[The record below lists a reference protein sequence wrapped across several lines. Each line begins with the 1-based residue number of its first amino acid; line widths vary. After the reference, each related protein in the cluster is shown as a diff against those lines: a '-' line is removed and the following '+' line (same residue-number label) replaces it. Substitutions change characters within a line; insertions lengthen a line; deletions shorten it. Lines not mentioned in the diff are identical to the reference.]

1 MNEPHYPIC
10 PDCQENL
17 TTLDSLY
24 VCPGCGLTFSVEPV
38 TAITEKR
45 FATKAEAKAFVE
57 GVEYVNDS
65 ALEVLDV
72 LKRGKGWVV
81 RIADKDKTD

>member
-1 MNEPHYPIC
+1 MNEPRYAIC
-10 PDCQENL
+10 PECQENL
-17 TTLDSLY
+17 TTLGSLH
-24 VCPGCGLTFSVEPV
+24 VCPGCGLKFSVEPS

-45 FATKAEAKAFVE
+45 FATKAEANAFVR

-65 ALEVLDV
+65 ALEVLGV

-81 RIADKDKTD
+81 RIADEDHE

>member
-1 MNEPHYPIC
+1 MNEPRYPIC

-17 TTLDSLY
+17 TAQDSLH
-24 VCPGCGLTFSVEPV
+24 VCPCCGLTFNVEPA

-45 FATKAEAKAFVE
+45 FATKPEANAFVE

-65 ALEVLDV
+65 ALEVLGV

-81 RIADKDKTD
+81 RIADEDHE